1 MPQSQNMQN
10 FSLPQNLQGMLP
22 PSYLQGAPPA
32 EYMDLLK
39 KMFDFMFK

>member
-1 MPQSQNMQN
+1 MPQSQNIQN